1 MAFKLENVWYAPL
14 MMIVALTVVLSF
26 LGWSLSSYGVQG
38 DTTKLGSIS
47 TSLSSIYGTELSMKE
62 QIQGNLITSGDA
74 VNNMVSGAYTA
85 ARNNPFT
92 AATIALN
99 ATQMMIQETNLGIN
113 PIFYWAFGIVLTVS
127 IVWALIY
134 LVMRYRVY

>member
-99 ATQMMIQETNLGIN
+99 ATQMMIKKQILE
-113 PIFYWAFGIVLTVS
+113 
-127 IVWALIY
+127 
-134 LVMRYRVY
+134 